1 MSYQLSQIVSNQVSE
16 YLKNEINKVD
26 LYFLMVLVAD
36 ANKLDFTT
44 ASLKIKKEF
53 DQKLRTFM
61 EMNTLEENR
70 KIA

>member
-1 MSYQLSQIVSNQVSE
+1 M
-16 YLKNEINKVD
+16 
-26 LYFLMVLVAD
+26 MVLVAD

-44 ASLKIKKEF
+44 ASLKIKKQF